1 MFYHKLNSMSL
12 QEFNCLLISHSEGL
26 KHFAISL
33 TRDQENAKDLYQET
47 LFKALANREKYLQ
60 GTNVRA
66 WLHTIMKNI
75 FINDFHRKG
84 RKELVMNAI
93 RYTITNKRTAEV
105 DLVRLKE
112 IRSAIHK
119 LPSIFKTTL
128 QLYLEGY
135 KNREIAFYLGEPL
148 GTIKS
153 RIHFSKRLLQKQITR

>member
-1 MFYHKLNSMSL
+1 MGI
-12 QEFNCLLISHSEGL
+12 QEFNGLLISHSEGL

-33 TRDQENAKDLYQET
+33 TRNHENAKDLFQET
-47 LFKALANREKYLQ
+47 LFKAFANREKFRH

-75 FINDFHRKG
+75 FINDFRRKG
-84 RKELVMNAI
+84 RKEMVMDAVL
-93 RYTITNKRTAEV
+93 YTSTKKTVEE

-119 LPSIFKTTL
+119 LPSTFKTTI

>member
-1 MFYHKLNSMSL
+1 MST
-12 QEFNCLLISHSEGL
+12 QEFNGLLISHSDGL

-33 TRDQENAKDLYQET
+33 TRDHENAKDLLQET
-47 LFKALANREKYLQ
+47 LFKAFANCEKYRQ
-60 GTNVRA
+60 DTNARA

-75 FINDFHRKG
+75 FINDFRRNG
-84 RKELVMNAI
+84 RKELVMDAI
-93 RYTITNKRTAEV
+93 RYTSDKRTGEE

-112 IRSAIHK
+112 IRSAIHN
-119 LPSIFKTTL
+119 LPSTFKTTL

-135 KNREIAFYLGEPL
+135 KNREIAYYLGEPL

>member
-1 MFYHKLNSMSL
+1 MGT

-26 KHFAISL
+26 KHLAISL
-33 TRDQENAKDLYQET
+33 TRNHENAKDLFQET
-47 LFKALANREKYLQ
+47 LFKAFANREKFRD

-75 FINDFHRKG
+75 FINDFRRKG
-84 RKELVMNAI
+84 KKEMVMDAV
-93 RYTITNKRTAEV
+93 RYTSTKKSAEE

-119 LPSIFKTTL
+119 LPSTFKTTI

-135 KNREIAFYLGEPL
+135 KNREIAFYLDEPL